1 MSKLPAHTAPAQ
13 PQRRTLLAATAATAA
28 TAAGAASLALP
39 ATVFLG
45 GCASPAAG
53 PGAQA
58 GKGSRIDRD
67 YSLANRLSWGA
78 TDAELERVRSAGAAH
93 YIQTQLR
100 TGAGPMPLE
109 VQAHIDSQRIQ
120 QQPPLAL
127 WTDIE
132 SARKAGEAL
141 PTEAERKA
149 AQEAYQQALNKVS
162 REVGHR
168 HLLRA
173 LYSPNQL
180 LEQMQWFWFNHFNV
194 HQFKNNIRVLLGD
207 YEERAIRPHALG
219 KFRDLLGAVTVHPA
233 MLRYLDNEQNAAAR
247 INENHARELLELH
260 SLGVDGGYAQRD
272 VQELARVLTGHGVNF
287 SDKIPNVKR
296 EQAALYLRDGAY
308 EFNPARHDFGDKTVL
323 GKTVR
328 GRGAAELSEV
338 LDGLAAHP
346 STARFVCGKLAKH
359 FLADEPPQ
367 AVVNA
372 MVQAWS
378 RGNGQIQD
386 VMAALLN
393 SAEFSSPGAS
403 NSPPLV
409 GKFKDPMHFVV
420 SAVRACYGDK
430 VVWNT
435 GPMLAWLNR
444 MGQGLYNRP
453 SPDGYPSGAAAWSSS
468 GQLAVRLEIARTL
481 GAGSAG
487 LFRSDD
493 ASLPAA
499 LREGPAF
506 PQLARPI
513 YWQAV
518 RPAMAKAT
526 RQALDDAGSP
536 QDWNALYLS
545 APEFM
550 YC

>member
-1 MSKLPAHTAPAQ
+1 MSKLPAQTAPPQ
-13 PQRRTLLAATAATAA
+13 LQRRALV
-28 TAAGAASLALP
+28 AAGAASWTWPAILTLA
-39 ATVFLG
+39 
-45 GCASPAAG
+45 GCANTAAV

-58 GKGSRIDRD
+58 DSTGIERD
-67 YSLANRLSWGA
+67 YRLANRLSWGA
-78 TDAELERVRSAGAAH
+78 TDAELERVRGAGAAN
-93 YIQTQLR
+93 YISTQLR
-100 TGAGPMPLE
+100 AAAGPMPTV
-109 VQAHIDSQRIQ
+109 VQAQIDSLRIHQ
-120 QQPPLAL
+120 LAPLVL
-127 WTDIE
+127 WTEIE
-132 SARKAGEAL
+132 TARKAGEAL

-149 AQEAYQQALNKVS
+149 AQEAYQQALNKIS
-162 REVGHR
+162 RETAHR

-194 HQFKNNIRVLLGD
+194 HQFKNNIRLLVGD

-287 SDKIPNVKR
+287 TDKMPNVKR
-296 EQAALYLRDGAY
+296 EQLALYLREGIY
-308 EFNPARHDFGDKTVL
+308 EFNPSRHDFGDKTLL
-323 GKTVR
+323 GKTIR
-328 GRGAAELSEV
+328 GKGAAELAEV

-346 STARFVCGKLAKH
+346 STARFVCTKLVKH
-359 FLADEPPQ
+359 FLADEAPSTL
-367 AVVNA
+367 VNA
-372 MVQAWS
+372 MAAAWS
-378 RGNGQIQD
+378 RSNGQIAD
-386 VMAALLN
+386 VMAVLLN
-393 SAEFSSPGAS
+393 APEFHSPSAS
-403 NSPPLV
+403 NSKPV
-409 GKFKDPMHFVV
+409 TGKFKDPMHFVV

-430 VVWNT
+430 VVWST
-435 GPMLAWLNR
+435 GPMVAWLNR
-444 MGQGLYNRP
+444 MGQGLYNRA

-481 GAGSAG
+481 GSGSAG
-487 LFRSDD
+487 LFKSDTPN
-493 ASLPAA
+493 LPAE
-499 LREGPAF
+499 LRELPAF

-518 RPAMAKAT
+518 RPTLADAT
-526 RQALDDAGSP
+526 RQALDSAGSP